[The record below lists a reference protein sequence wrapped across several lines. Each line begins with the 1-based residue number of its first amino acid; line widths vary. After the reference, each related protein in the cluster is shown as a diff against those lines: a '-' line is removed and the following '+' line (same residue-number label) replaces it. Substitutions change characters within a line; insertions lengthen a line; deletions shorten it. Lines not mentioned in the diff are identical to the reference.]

1 MYVVFGIIV
10 IYFSILA
17 NRIIRR
23 KRQRLN
29 LIFSGFFISTI
40 IGLILN
46 MIYAGIRAATT
57 EIDDIVVF
65 LHFLSVFCVRFG
77 LIFIVVVNMIILES
91 SIIFSIKRQ
100 NRFIILYGILLFFGM
115 LILIY
120 PFEMV
125 SIQYETGYAQW
136 KLPFFLY
143 VVFMETGFAIIP
155 IFYTSFKI
163 YSSFITVELKKKWF
177 YYLMGSLGLAIFNLY
192 PVDLLNLLTWIF
204 RNKNEEVLLISR
216 SIVTVIGVSVIL
228 WVSLMYYGIG
238 SKLKQ

>member
-46 MIYAGIRAATT
+46 MIYAGIRVVTT

-65 LHFLSVFCVRFG
+65 LHFLSVFFVRFG
-77 LIFIVVVNMIILES
+77 LIFIVIVNMIILES

-100 NRFIILYGILLFFGM
+100 IRFIILYGILLFFGM

-120 PFEMV
+120 PFKRV
-125 SIQYETGYAQW
+125 SIHNSGYAQW
-136 KLPFFLY
+136 KTGTSCCLY
-143 VVFMETGFAIIP
+143 
-155 IFYTSFKI
+155 
-163 YSSFITVELKKKWF
+163 
-177 YYLMGSLGLAIFNLY
+177 
-192 PVDLLNLLTWIF
+192 
-204 RNKNEEVLLISR
+204 
-216 SIVTVIGVSVIL
+216 
-228 WVSLMYYGIG
+228 
-238 SKLKQ
+238 

>member
-1 MYVVFGIIV
+1 
-10 IYFSILA
+10 
-17 NRIIRR
+17 
-23 KRQRLN
+23 
-29 LIFSGFFISTI
+29 
-40 IGLILN
+40 
-46 MIYAGIRAATT
+46 MIYAGIRAVNQ
-57 EIDDIVVF
+57 EIDYIVIF

-77 LIFIVVVNMIILES
+77 LIFIVIVNMIILES

-100 NRFIILYGILLFFGM
+100 NRFIILYGILLFVGM

-120 PFEMV
+120 PFGFV
-125 SIQYETGYAQW
+125 TIQDTSGYAQW
-136 KLPFFLY
+136 RPEFFLF

-163 YSSFITVELKKKWF
+163 YSSFTSMELKKKWF

-192 PVDLLNLLTWIF
+192 PVDVLNLLTWIF
-204 RNKNEEVLLISR
+204 RNKNEEILMISR
-216 SIVTVIGVSVIL
+216 SIITVIGVSVIL